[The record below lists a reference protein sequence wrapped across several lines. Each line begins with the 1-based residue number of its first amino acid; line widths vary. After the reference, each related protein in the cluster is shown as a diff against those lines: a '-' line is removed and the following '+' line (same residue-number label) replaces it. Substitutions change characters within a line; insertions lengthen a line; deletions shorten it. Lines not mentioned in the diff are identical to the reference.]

1 MEALRAFLNPRSGGY
16 SWQKAHADVGY
27 LTVTLGRVMEVR
39 DRPPG
44 ETYPRGEAALLRAS

>member
-27 LTVTLGRVMEVR
+27 LAVTLGRVMEVR